1 MITLTGVS
9 RRRKVRSLHHR
20 RRSPTP
26 LQQVLNFYS
35 RKMGEFCS
43 HNGGC
48 VSKGIQYYI
57 LWLWQHGEII
67 ACGGKEHRLL
77 IADIWGSS
85 YFPLTRLWAPTF
97 QWKASVPSMQPMQG
111 DFHRGLGSHVS
122 CPGFVF
128 NWFPLSFR
136 SYQISL
142 SLSPGPGTS
151 CFTPRFCF

>member
-1 MITLTGVS
+1 MTIVTLMINLTGAS

-35 RKMGEFCS
+35 GKMGEFCS

-67 ACGGKEHRLL
+67 AEAFNCWYLRFV
-77 IADIWGSS
+77 I
-85 YFPLTRLWAPTF
+85 FPPH
-97 QWKASVPSMQPMQG
+97 QV
-111 DFHRGLGSHVS
+111 VS
-122 CPGFVF
+122 PHLPVESECAFDAA
-128 NWFPLSFR
+128 NAR
-136 SYQISL
+136 RL
-142 SLSPGPGTS
+142 SLGPGTS
-151 CFTPRFCF
+151 CFTLRFCFALTFVCHFHFNHIKYCSQFHWGLGSYI